1 MTARFIT
8 AEEITDSFSFFS
20 AVKAIEE
27 ALLGGLDPAGDLPR
41 SILPIE
47 KGELLLMPST
57 SVEGSGIKVLTIAP
71 NNPALNEPRIQGI
84 YLLFDKEN
92 LSISSILDG
101 AALTTYR
108 TPAISFAAIHQALD
122 LSQED
127 LQVVVFGSG
136 PQAISHIK
144 TLGAVLPPDIKVSNV
159 TFVARDLE
167 KARKRIPSLAK
178 LGLTSECAMQIFGA
192 DSHEV
197 NQRLQQADLVIAA
210 TTARTPLFDSTLL
223 KQSVIVIAVGSHE
236 PDVREIDSKLIARAQ
251 VVVETRASALR
262 EAGDVIMAIGDGSIS
277 AQSLH
282 ELADVVCG
290 RTTLNREQPI
300 FFKSSG
306 MSWEDLVIARAIER
320 DCRASTTS

>member
-8 AEEITDSFSFFS
+8 AEEITGSFSFLS
-20 AVKAIEE
+20 AVNAIEE

-57 SVEGSGIKVLTIAP
+57 SVEGSGMKVLTIAP
-71 NNPALNEPRIQGI
+71 NNPALNEPRIQGL

-92 LSISSILDG
+92 LAISSILDG

-108 TPAISFAAIHQALD
+108 TPAISLAAVRKALE
-122 LSQED
+122 LSRDEIS
-127 LQVVVFGSG
+127 VVVFGSG
-136 PQAISHIK
+136 PQAISHIQ
-144 TLGAVLPPDIKVSNV
+144 TLAALDAKVTSVVFVVRDI
-159 TFVARDLE
+159 E
-167 KARKRIPSLAK
+167 KAQKRIPDVAQM
-178 LGLTSECAMQIFGA
+178 GLTSDCAIQILGA

-197 NQRLQQADLVIAA
+197 NQHLQQADLVIAA

-236 PDVREIDSKLIARAQ
+236 PDIREVDSKLVARAQ

-262 EAGDVIMAIGDGSIS
+262 EAGDVIMAIGDGSVT

-320 DCRASTTS
+320 TLK

>member
-8 AEEITDSFSFFS
+8 AEEITDYFSFLS

-27 ALLGGLDPAGDLPR
+27 ALLGGLDPAADLPR

-71 NNPALNEPRIQGI
+71 NNPTLNEPRIQGI

-108 TPAISFAAIHQALD
+108 TPAISLAAVRKGLAL
-122 LSQED
+122 SHGEIS
-127 LQVVVFGSG
+127 VVVFGSG
-136 PQAISHIK
+136 PQAISHIQ
-144 TLGAVLPPDIKVSNV
+144 TLAALYVKVTSVVFVVRDIER
-159 TFVARDLE
+159 AQ
-167 KARKRIPSLAK
+167 KRIPDVAQM
-178 LGLTSECAMQIFGA
+178 GLTSDCAIQILGA
-192 DSHEV
+192 ESHEV
-197 NQRLQQADLVIAA
+197 NQHLQQADLVIAA
-210 TTARTPLFDSTLL
+210 TTARTPLFDSTHL

-262 EAGDVIMAIGDGSIS
+262 EAGDVIMAIGDGSIT

-320 DCRASTTS
+320 TLK

>member
-8 AEEITDSFSFFS
+8 AEEITDSFSFLS
-20 AVKAIEE
+20 AVNAIEE

-71 NNPALNEPRIQGI
+71 NNPALNAPRIQGI

-92 LSISSILDG
+92 LAISSILDG

-108 TPAISFAAIHQALD
+108 TPAISLAAVRKGLE
-122 LSQED
+122 LSRGEIT
-127 LQVVVFGSG
+127 VVVFGSG
-136 PQAISHIK
+136 PQAISHIQ
-144 TLGAVLPPDIKVSNV
+144 TLAALDVKVASVIFVVRDI
-159 TFVARDLE
+159 E
-167 KARKRIPSLAK
+167 KAEKRIPDVAL
-178 LGLTSECAMQIFGA
+178 LGLTSECTIHILGA

-197 NQRLQQADLVIAA
+197 NQHLQQADLVIAA

-236 PDVREIDSKLIARAQ
+236 PDVREIDSKLVARAQ
-251 VVVETRASALR
+251 VVVETRASSLR
-262 EAGDVIMAIGDGSIS
+262 EAGDVIMAIGDGSIT

-290 RTTLNREQPI
+290 RTTLNRKQPI

-320 DCRASTTS
+320 DCRTSATS

>member
-8 AEEITDSFSFFS
+8 AEEITDSFSFLS
-20 AVKAIEE
+20 AVNAIQE

-92 LSISSILDG
+92 LAISSILDG

-108 TPAISFAAIHQALD
+108 TPAISFAAVRKGLE
-122 LSQED
+122 LSRGEIS
-127 LQVVVFGSG
+127 VVVFGSG
-136 PQAISHIK
+136 PQAISHIQ
-144 TLGAVLPPDIKVSNV
+144 TLAALDVKVTSVVFVVRDI
-159 TFVARDLE
+159 E
-167 KARKRIPSLAK
+167 KAQKRIPDVAQM
-178 LGLTSECAMQIFGA
+178 GLTSECTIHILGA

-197 NQRLQQADLVIAA
+197 NQHLQQADLVIAA
-210 TTARTPLFDSTLL
+210 TTARAPLFDSTHL

-236 PDVREIDSKLIARAQ
+236 PDVREIDSKLVARAQ

-262 EAGDVIMAIGDGSIS
+262 EAGDVIMAIGDGSIT

-306 MSWEDLVIARAIER
+306 MSWEDLVIARAVER

>member
-8 AEEITDSFSFFS
+8 AEEITDYFSFLS

-27 ALLGGLDPAGDLPR
+27 ALLGGLDPAADLPR

-71 NNPALNEPRIQGI
+71 NNPTLNEPRIQGI
-84 YLLFDKEN
+84 YLLFDKDN
-92 LSISSILDG
+92 LAISSILDG

-108 TPAISFAAIHQALD
+108 TPAISFAAVRKGLE
-122 LSQED
+122 LSRGEIS
-127 LQVVVFGSG
+127 VVVFGSG
-136 PQAISHIK
+136 PQAISHIQ
-144 TLGAVLPPDIKVSNV
+144 TLAALDVKVTSVVFVVRDI
-159 TFVARDLE
+159 E
-167 KARKRIPSLAK
+167 KAQKRIPDVAQM
-178 LGLTSECAMQIFGA
+178 GLTSDCAIQILGA
-192 DSHEV
+192 ESHEV
-197 NQRLQQADLVIAA
+197 NQHLQQADLVIAA
-210 TTARTPLFDSTLL
+210 TTARTPLFDSTHL

-262 EAGDVIMAIGDGSIS
+262 EAGDVIMAIGDGSIT

-320 DCRASTTS
+320 TIK

>member
-1 MTARFIT
+1 
-8 AEEITDSFSFFS
+8 
-20 AVKAIEE
+20 
-27 ALLGGLDPAGDLPR
+27 
-41 SILPIE
+41 
-47 KGELLLMPST
+47 MPST

-92 LSISSILDG
+92 LAISSILDG

-108 TPAISFAAIHQALD
+108 TPAISLAAVRKGLE
-122 LSQED
+122 LSRGEIT
-127 LQVVVFGSG
+127 VVVFGSG
-136 PQAISHIK
+136 PQAISHIQ
-144 TLGAVLPPDIKVSNV
+144 TLAALDVKVTSVVFVVRDI
-159 TFVARDLE
+159 E
-167 KARKRIPSLAK
+167 KAEKRIPDVAL
-178 LGLTSECAMQIFGA
+178 LGLTSECTIHILGA

-197 NQRLQQADLVIAA
+197 NQHLQQADLVIAA

-236 PDVREIDSKLIARAQ
+236 PDVREIDSNLLARAQ

-262 EAGDVIMAIGDGSIS
+262 EAGDVIMAIGDGSIT

-320 DCRASTTS
+320 DCRTSTTS

>member
-8 AEEITDSFSFFS
+8 AEEITHSFSFLS

-71 NNPALNEPRIQGI
+71 NNPALNAPRIQGL

-92 LSISSILDG
+92 LAISSILDG

-136 PQAISHIK
+136 PQAISHIQ
-144 TLGAVLPPDIKVSNV
+144 TLAALDVKATSVVFVVRDI
-159 TFVARDLE
+159 D
-167 KARKRIPSLAK
+167 KAEKRIPDVAQM
-178 LGLTSECAMQIFGA
+178 GLTSDCAIHILGA
-192 DSHEV
+192 DSHKV
-197 NQRLQQADLVIAA
+197 NQHLQQADLVIAA
-210 TTARTPLFDSTLL
+210 TTARSPLFDSTLL

-236 PDVREIDSKLIARAQ
+236 PDVREIDSNLLARAQ

-262 EAGDVIMAIGDGSIS
+262 EAGDVIMAIGDGSIT
-277 AQSLH
+277 AQSLY

-306 MSWEDLVIARAIER
+306 MSWEDLVIARAVER
-320 DCRASTTS
+320 DCRTSTTS

>member
-1 MTARFIT
+1 MTTRFIT
-8 AEEITDSFSFFS
+8 AEEIAHSFSFLS
-20 AVKAIEE
+20 AVNAIEE

-71 NNPALNEPRIQGI
+71 NNPALNETRIQGV
-84 YLLFDKEN
+84 YLLFDKDN
-92 LSISSILDG
+92 LAISSILDG

-108 TPAISFAAIHQALD
+108 TPAISLAAVRKGLE
-122 LSQED
+122 LSRGEIS
-127 LQVVVFGSG
+127 VVVFGSG
-136 PQAISHIK
+136 PQAISHIQI
-144 TLGAVLPPDIKVSNV
+144 LAALDVKVSSV
-159 TFVARDLE
+159 VFVVRDID
-167 KARKRIPSLAK
+167 KAQKRIPDVAL
-178 LGLTSECAMQIFGA
+178 LGLASDCAIHVLGA

-197 NQRLQQADLVIAA
+197 NQHLQQADLVIAA

-236 PDVREIDSKLIARAQ
+236 PDVREIDSNLLARAQ

-262 EAGDVIMAIGDGSIS
+262 EAGDVILAIGDGSIT
-277 AQSLH
+277 AQSLY

-306 MSWEDLVIARAIER
+306 MSWEDLVIARAVER
-320 DCRASTTS
+320 DCRASTTN

>member
-8 AEEITDSFSFFS
+8 AEEITGSFSFLS
-20 AVKAIEE
+20 AVNAIEE

-57 SVEGSGIKVLTIAP
+57 SVEGSGMKVLTIAP
-71 NNPALNEPRIQGI
+71 NNPALNEPRIQGL
-84 YLLFDKEN
+84 YLLFDKDN

-108 TPAISFAAIHQALD
+108 TPAISLAAVRKALE
-122 LSQED
+122 LSPGEIS
-127 LQVVVFGSG
+127 VVVFGSG
-136 PQAISHIK
+136 PQAISHIQ
-144 TLGAVLPPDIKVSNV
+144 TLAALDAKVTSVVFVVRDI
-159 TFVARDLE
+159 E
-167 KARKRIPSLAK
+167 KAQKRIPDVAQM
-178 LGLTSECAMQIFGA
+178 GLTSDCAIQILGA

-197 NQRLQQADLVIAA
+197 NQHLQQADLVIAA
-210 TTARTPLFDSTLL
+210 TTARTPLFNSTLL

-236 PDVREIDSKLIARAQ
+236 PDIREVDSKLVARAQ

-262 EAGDVIMAIGDGSIS
+262 EAGDVIMAIGDGSVT

-320 DCRASTTS
+320 TLK

>member
-8 AEEITDSFSFFS
+8 AEEITDSFSFLS

-27 ALLGGLDPAGDLPR
+27 ALLGGLDPAADLPR

-84 YLLFDKEN
+84 YLLFDKDN
-92 LSISSILDG
+92 LAISSILDG

-108 TPAISFAAIHQALD
+108 TPAISFAAVRKGLE
-122 LSQED
+122 LSRGEIS
-127 LQVVVFGSG
+127 VVVFGSG
-136 PQAISHIK
+136 PQAISHIQ
-144 TLGAVLPPDIKVSNV
+144 TLAALDVKVTSVVFVVRDI
-159 TFVARDLE
+159 E
-167 KARKRIPSLAK
+167 KAQKRIPDVAQM
-178 LGLTSECAMQIFGA
+178 GLTSDCAIQILGA
-192 DSHEV
+192 ESHEV
-197 NQRLQQADLVIAA
+197 NQHLQQADLVIAA
-210 TTARTPLFDSTLL
+210 TTARAPLFDSTHL

-236 PDVREIDSKLIARAQ
+236 PDVREIDSNLLARAQ
-251 VVVETRASALR
+251 VVVETQASALR
-262 EAGDVIMAIGDGSIS
+262 EAGDVIMAIGDGSIT

-320 DCRASTTS
+320 DCRTSTTS

>member
-8 AEEITDSFSFFS
+8 AEEITGSFSFLS
-20 AVKAIEE
+20 AVNAIEE

-57 SVEGSGIKVLTIAP
+57 SVEGSGMKVLTIAP
-71 NNPALNEPRIQGI
+71 NNPALNEPRIQGL
-84 YLLFDKEN
+84 YLLFDKDN

-108 TPAISFAAIHQALD
+108 TPAISLAAVRKALE
-122 LSQED
+122 LSRDEIS
-127 LQVVVFGSG
+127 VVVFGSG
-136 PQAISHIK
+136 PQAISHIQ
-144 TLGAVLPPDIKVSNV
+144 TLAALDAKVTSVVFVVRDI
-159 TFVARDLE
+159 E
-167 KARKRIPSLAK
+167 KAQKRIPDVAQM
-178 LGLTSECAMQIFGA
+178 GLTSDCAIQILGA

-197 NQRLQQADLVIAA
+197 NQHLQQADLVIAA
-210 TTARTPLFDSTLL
+210 TTARTPLFNSTLL

-236 PDVREIDSKLIARAQ
+236 PDIREVDSKLVARAQ

-262 EAGDVIMAIGDGSIS
+262 EAGDVIMAIEDGSIT

-306 MSWEDLVIARAIER
+306 MSWEDLVIARAIE
-320 DCRASTTS
+320 CTLK

>member
-8 AEEITDSFSFFS
+8 AEEITGSFSYLS
-20 AVKAIEE
+20 AVNAIEE

-92 LSISSILDG
+92 LAISSILDG

-108 TPAISFAAIHQALD
+108 TPAISLAAVRKALE
-122 LSQED
+122 LSPGEIS
-127 LQVVVFGSG
+127 VVVFGSG
-136 PQAISHIK
+136 PQAISHIQ
-144 TLGAVLPPDIKVSNV
+144 TLAALDAKVASVVFVVRDI
-159 TFVARDLE
+159 E
-167 KARKRIPSLAK
+167 KAQKRIPDVAQM
-178 LGLTSECAMQIFGA
+178 GLTSDCAIQILGA

-197 NQRLQQADLVIAA
+197 NQHLQQADLVIAA

-236 PDVREIDSKLIARAQ
+236 PEVREIDSKLVARAQ

-262 EAGDVIMAIGDGSIS
+262 EAGDVIMAIGDGSIT

-320 DCRASTTS
+320 TLK